1 MRRLWLRV
9 VLVVVMVGAVVAA
22 SLQISRA
29 EQRITDHRRA
39 EQAFASDVWA
49 LTVAL
54 GDLRGAQHAY
64 VSTGQDINSWMV
76 DVSRRFEGV
85 TAQLSE
91 LSGQATASTAISAL
105 DDAAAMVA
113 SLQRM
118 DVQIRE
124 HVLAERPLIASDLI
138 FIDTSE
144 LTAAIVDRLER
155 ARTAER
161 NTRLAATA
169 AEQRTELNLL
179 AGGGAAILLVVL
191 LLLPR
196 AGAAR
201 ADEDG
206 SVDREET
213 AGADAG
219 VDASAAS
226 ADTTSASE
234 LLGLQP
240 AADPDPAAAAAA
252 APTPEPPPEAEESD
266 PAPDLQRA
274 ADLCTD
280 LVRSNS
286 SADLPALLARAAQM
300 LNARGII
307 VWVLDG
313 TGDALRP
320 AIRHGYSS
328 AAIARIGAVPCDG
341 DNATAAAWRD
351 GRMHVVAS
359 NGDGPHGA
367 IVAPLVSPGRC
378 SGVLSLEMNDGWER
392 SEAVQSTVEIVAAQ
406 LATLVSAD
414 PAVQTAR
421 RARA

>member
-9 VLVVVMVGAVVAA
+9 VLVVAMVGAVVAA
-22 SLQISRA
+22 SLQIFRA
-29 EQRITDHRRA
+29 EERIADHRRA
-39 EQAFASDVWA
+39 ERAFASDVWA
-49 LTVAL
+49 LTVAV

-64 VSTGQDINSWMV
+64 VSTGQDINAWMV
-76 DVSRRFEGV
+76 DVSRRFEDV
-85 TAQLSE
+85 IAQLSG
-91 LSGQATASTAISAL
+91 LSGQATASGAISAL

-138 FIDTSE
+138 FTDTTE
-144 LTAAIVDRLER
+144 LTAQIVDQLER
-155 ARTAER
+155 AHTAER
-161 NTRLAATA
+161 TTHQAATA
-169 AEQRTELNLL
+169 AEQRTELSLL
-179 AGGGAAILLVVL
+179 AGGAGAILLVVL

-196 AGAAR
+196 AGAPR
-201 ADEDG
+201 AEVDEG
-206 SVDREET
+206 VDSEET

-219 VDASAAS
+219 ADTSAAS
-226 ADTTSASE
+226 ADATSASE
-234 LLGLQP
+234 LLGLQQ
-240 AADPDPAAAAAA
+240 AADASPAAAAPEAS
-252 APTPEPPPEAEESD
+252 TSEPPPEAEERD

-313 TGDALRP
+313 TGNALRP

-328 AAIARIGAVPCDG
+328 AAIARIGPVPCDG

-359 NGDGPHGA
+359 NGDGPPGA
-367 IVAPLVSPGRC
+367 IVAPLVSPDRC

-414 PAVQTAR
+414 PAALTAR

>member
-9 VLVVVMVGAVVAA
+9 VLVVAMVGVAVAA
-22 SLQISRA
+22 SLQIFRA
-29 EQRITDHRRA
+29 EERIADHRRA
-39 EQAFASDVWA
+39 ERAFASDVWA

-54 GDLRGAQHAY
+54 GDLRGAQRAY

-76 DVSRRFEGV
+76 DVSRRFEDV
-85 TAQLSE
+85 TAQLSG
-91 LSGQATASTAISAL
+91 LSGQATASGAISAL

-138 FIDTSE
+138 FTDTTE
-144 LTAAIVDRLER
+144 LTAAIVDQLER
-155 ARTAER
+155 AHTAER
-161 NTRLAATA
+161 TTHQAATA
-169 AEQRTELNLL
+169 AEQRTELSLL
-179 AGGGAAILLVVL
+179 AGGAGSILLVVL

-201 ADEDG
+201 ADEDEAVA
-206 SVDREET
+206 SEET
-213 AGADAG
+213 AGDDAEAE
-219 VDASAAS
+219 ASAAS
-226 ADTTSASE
+226 AETTNASE
-234 LLGLQP
+234 LLGLQQAADASP
-240 AADPDPAAAAAA
+240 AAEAS
-252 APTPEPPPEAEESD
+252 TPNPPPEAAESD

-313 TGDALRP
+313 TGNALRP

-328 AAIARIGAVPCDG
+328 AAIARIGPVPCDG

-359 NGDGPHGA
+359 NGDGPPGA
-367 IVAPLVSPGRC
+367 IVAPLVSPDRC

-414 PAVQTAR
+414 PAAQTAR

>member
-22 SLQISRA
+22 SLQIFRA

-64 VSTGQDINSWMV
+64 ISTGQDINSWMV

-85 TAQLSE
+85 TAQLPG
-91 LSGQATASTAISAL
+91 LSGQATASAAISAL
-105 DDAAAMVA
+105 DEAAVMVA

-138 FIDTSE
+138 FTDTSE
-144 LTAAIVDRLER
+144 LTTEIVDQLER

-161 NTRLAATA
+161 TTLLAATT

-196 AGAAR
+196 AGDAR
-201 ADEDG
+201 VDEDEG
-206 SVDREET
+206 VDSAET
-213 AGADAG
+213 VGADAG
-219 VDASAAS
+219 VDAPAAS

-234 LLGLQP
+234 LPGLQQ
-240 AADPDPAAAAAA
+240 AADPAPAASAA

-313 TGDALRP
+313 TGNALRP

-414 PAVQTAR
+414 PAAQTAR